1 MTNLNHDN
9 LIKELSILGKDARL
23 SITQRQKIRDQL
35 FKKMGQVNLIDA
47 VTTQT
52 EVGDLVMPLSTL
64 QRLFRPK
71 SISFGIPATAGMV
84 LAIFVVTFATGAFA
98 QSAKPGDPL
107 FGVRKALETVQIAL
121 TTDPANRATLKM
133 NIVND
138 RIKALEN
145 ADSSNLSIALNES
158 KKALASAQASIS
170 TLGSDKELT
179 TKLKTVIESQK
190 TTLSAIAKGTVSNE
204 DAKKTILAMR
214 DQLDKLITPV
224 TDKPADTKTTDTA
237 VVAVKPEIID
247 DANRTSFYG
256 SLTTSYGS
264 PALFEN
270 GKAYVLAGVSI
281 DLMQYIGS
289 QSVSIVG
296 HLNGKILT
304 VTKITIN
311 SKLIW
316 ENTPD
321 KDDNNLSWVEGD
333 QNSSLR

>member
-1 MTNLNHDN
+1 MTILNHDN
-9 LIKELSILGKDARL
+9 LIKELSILGRDARL

-35 FKKMGQVNLIDA
+35 FKKMGQINLIDA
-47 VTTQT
+47 VATHT
-52 EVGDLVMPLSTL
+52 EVEDLVMPLSVL

-84 LAIFVVTFATGAFA
+84 LAIFVITFATGAFA

-121 TTDPANRATLKM
+121 TTDPANRATLKL

-138 RIKALEN
+138 RIKALETT
-145 ADSSNLSIALNES
+145 DSGNLQVTLSES
-158 KKALASAQASIS
+158 KKALASAQVSLS
-170 TLGSDKELT
+170 TLGADKDLSA
-179 TKLKTVIESQK
+179 KLKAVIESQK
-190 TTLSAIAKGTVSNE
+190 TALSAIAKGTTSNDE
-204 DAKKTILAMR
+204 VKKTVLAMR
-214 DQLDKLITPV
+214 DQLDKLITPT
-224 TDKPADTKTTDTA
+224 TDKPADTTT
-237 VVAVKPEIID
+237 VAVAKPVIVD
-247 DANRTSFYG
+247 DANRTNFYG
-256 SLTTSYGS
+256 SLTTSYGA

-281 DLMQYIGS
+281 DLIPYIGS
-289 QSVSIVG
+289 STQVVGKLNGNNLSVSQ
-296 HLNGKILT
+296 LY
-304 VTKITIN
+304 IN

-333 QNSSLR
+333 QNTSLR

>member
-1 MTNLNHDN
+1 MSTNHDN

-47 VTTQT
+47 VATQT
-52 EVGDLVMPLSTL
+52 EAEDLVMPLSTL

-121 TTDPANRATLKM
+121 TTDPANRATLKL

-145 ADSSNLSIALNES
+145 AGSGTLSVALNES
-158 KKALASAQASIS
+158 KKALASAQASLS
-170 TLGSDKELT
+170 SLPNDKDLN
-179 TKLKTVIESQK
+179 TKLKAVIESQK
-190 TTLSAIAKGTVSNE
+190 TALSTIAKGTISNDE
-204 DAKKTILAMR
+204 VKKTVLAMR
-214 DQLDKLITPV
+214 DELDKLILP
-224 TDKPADTKTTDTA
+224 TDKPADTNPIVATPTSGFVTLSGSIGSFTAKPTLMVGEKRYFLVGSTINLISYMGSTRA
-237 VVAVKPEIID
+237 VVSGILNGDTI
-247 DANRTSFYG
+247 
-256 SLTTSYGS
+256 SLTKLTI
-264 PALFEN
+264 
-270 GKAYVLAGVSI
+270 AG
-281 DLMQYIGS
+281 Q
-289 QSVSIVG
+289 
-296 HLNGKILT
+296 
-304 VTKITIN
+304 
-311 SKLIW
+311 LIW
-316 ENTPD
+316 EANNLD
-321 KDDNNLSWVEGD
+321 SNSVDNNLSWVEGD